1 MNVMIYNKYKDLLVG
16 LNIEVM
22 KTLDGVFN
30 VDEIIDTFTNFYYD
44 KMILDITAIRDYQN
58 TDNLQKLA
66 MNINMENV
74 ILLLDDSPE
83 TDTKSY
89 LSKLISLG
97 IYNFTKNA
105 DGINYLLVHPHTYR
119 DVVNIHNISDIGSMN
134 SSNNSTI
141 NNYDG
146 GTYVS
151 NDYAGPRRLKVIGV
165 RNLTS
170 HAGATT
176 FIYMMKKML
185 NDLRNVSAIE
195 VNKVDFLYF
204 NDDSLVSTTSTDL
217 LKEMMKR
224 QSCEIVFI
232 DLNDYDDDEIC
243 TDVYYLLEPS
253 TIKMNKMLR
262 KNRKVLE
269 QMRDKKIILNKCIL
283 DSNDVATFEY
293 ETKLKVLATIP
304 PLDERQS
311 RIEPIVQFISK
322 MNL

>member
-1 MNVMIYNKYKDLLVG
+1 MNVMIYNKYKDLLMG

-22 KTLDGVFN
+22 KNMEGIYN

-105 DGINYLLVHPHTYR
+105 DGINYLLVHPNTYR
-119 DVVNIHNISDIGSMN
+119 DVVNIHDLSDIDAM
-134 SSNNSTI
+134 SNNM
-141 NNYDG
+141 NQG
-146 GTYVS
+146 GTVVS
-151 NDYAGPRRLKVIGV
+151 NEYSGSRRLKVIGV
-165 RNLTS
+165 RNLTQ

-185 NDLRNVSAIE
+185 QDMRSVAAIE

-204 NDDSLVSTTSTDL
+204 NDDSLVSTTTTDL

-224 QSCEIVFI
+224 QSCDIVFI

-253 TIKMNKMLR
+253 TIMMNKMLR

-269 QMRDKKIILNKCIL
+269 QMKDKNIILNKCVL

-304 PLDERQS
+304 PVDERQN
-311 RIEPIVQFISK
+311 RIEPIIKFISK